1 MYYTSTKNHKGGV
14 NNLYVA
20 EYYSGKYRVAVGT
33 SLKSFD
39 CAIKNAKINYKRKSK
54 KIL

>member
-20 EYYSGKYRVAVGT
+20 EYYSGKYRLAVGT